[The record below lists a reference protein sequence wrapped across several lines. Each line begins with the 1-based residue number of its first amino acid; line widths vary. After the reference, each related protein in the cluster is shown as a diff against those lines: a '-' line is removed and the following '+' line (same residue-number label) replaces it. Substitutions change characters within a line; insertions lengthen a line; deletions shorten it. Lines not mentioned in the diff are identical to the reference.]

1 MCLTRSTN
9 NKLLYALI
17 YLDGTLGFAMKLV
30 LQKTVDLTAFTD
42 IMVEKMTTIA
52 ISDQV
57 GE

>member
-9 NKLLYALI
+9 NKLLSALI